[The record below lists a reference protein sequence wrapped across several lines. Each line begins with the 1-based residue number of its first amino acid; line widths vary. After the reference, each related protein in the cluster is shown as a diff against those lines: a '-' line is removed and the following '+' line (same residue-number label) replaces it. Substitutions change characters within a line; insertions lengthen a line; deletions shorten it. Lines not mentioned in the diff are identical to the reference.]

1 MVRLDEM
8 FGLKRWSL
16 ALILFVIFMV
26 LIAPVIVG
34 IGSILIT
41 GRTMKSRVNTEVFLA
56 CF

>member
-26 LIAPVIVG
+26 FIAPVIVG
-34 IGSILIT
+34 IGSILIA
-41 GRTMKSRVNTEVFLA
+41 GRTMYSRVNTEVFLA
-56 CF
+56 GF